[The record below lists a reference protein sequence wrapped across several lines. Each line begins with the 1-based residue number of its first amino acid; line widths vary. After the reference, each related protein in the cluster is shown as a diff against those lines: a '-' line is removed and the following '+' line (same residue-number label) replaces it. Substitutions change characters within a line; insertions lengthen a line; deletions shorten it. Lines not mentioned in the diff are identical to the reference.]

1 MKFEHR
7 AYLAVSVLLLLATV
21 SHAQQ
26 QKPDAEDSQSL
37 VKAIQNP
44 VASLVSVPIQE
55 NVNPNIGP
63 FDRTQTVLNIQPVI
77 PIRIAENWNMIA
89 RVIIP
94 LVQQPDVTQ
103 KSTGAYGLGDMNPSF
118 FFSPVKINKVIWGIG
133 PAIVLPTATN
143 QTLGQGKWSLG
154 PTVVALVQ
162 SKHWTI
168 GALVNNVWSVSGQSA
183 RPNVNQMLFQYFI
196 NYNLEKGWYLT
207 SSPIITANWNGPSGN
222 QWVVPVGGGVGRVFR
237 LGFQP
242 VNVSLAFFGNAVRP
256 STPPSSPWG
265 VRFQVAFLYPKKRSS
280 ARAFP

>member
-1 MKFEHR
+1 MKFKHR

-26 QKPDAEDSQSL
+26 QKPDAEESQSL

-118 FFSPVKINKVIWGIG
+118 FS
-133 PAIVLPTATN
+133 
-143 QTLGQGKWSLG
+143 
-154 PTVVALVQ
+154 
-162 SKHWTI
+162 
-168 GALVNNVWSVSGQSA
+168 
-183 RPNVNQMLFQYFI
+183 
-196 NYNLEKGWYLT
+196 
-207 SSPIITANWNGPSGN
+207 
-222 QWVVPVGGGVGRVFR
+222 
-237 LGFQP
+237 
-242 VNVSLAFFGNAVRP
+242 RP
-256 STPPSSPWG
+256 SRLT
-265 VRFQVAFLYPKKRSS
+265 R
-280 ARAFP
+280 